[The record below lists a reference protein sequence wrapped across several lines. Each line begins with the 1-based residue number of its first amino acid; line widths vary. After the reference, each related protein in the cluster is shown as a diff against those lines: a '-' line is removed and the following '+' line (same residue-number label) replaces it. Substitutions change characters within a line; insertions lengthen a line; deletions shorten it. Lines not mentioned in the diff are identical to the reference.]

1 MMPLLQLQ
9 TLRQSVPVVCSW
21 QSSVRGYNKQHLVPS
36 APESTLFFFAFA
48 FFFTASPKRKN
59 ADNGYLIFKQRWLQ

>member
-9 TLRQSVPVVCSW
+9 TLRQSVPVVCSL
-21 QSSVRGYNKQHLVPS
+21 QSSVRGYNKQQLVPS
-36 APESTLFFFAFA
+36 APERTLFFAFAFA

-59 ADNGYLIFKQRWLQ
+59 ADNG